1 VNLTVHPGGPLRG
14 CVRVLGDKSISHRA
28 LLLAALADGD
38 SHIANFL
45 PSGDCL
51 ATLACVRALGVDV
64 TSIPSAL
71 LRAGPGPSPYE
82 GTAFVV
88 HGRGLHGLRPPAA
101 PLDCARSGTTMR
113 LLAGIL
119 AGQPFSS
126 TLTGDRQLLRR
137 PMRRIAEPLR
147 SMGAEIE
154 TAGGHAPL
162 TIRGRRLHGHEHT
175 LAVASAQVK
184 SALLLAGLYADGP
197 TTIRQPGPARD
208 HTERML
214 AAMEANVQVTSL
226 AVTLSPLSSPLAPLS
241 LSIPGDISSAAFP
254 LVAAALVPGSEV
266 TVEGV
271 GVNPTRTGLLDVLR
285 TMRADVTLH
294 HEREQGNEPVA
305 DMTVRASELRGV
317 EVGGD
322 TVVRMIDEF
331 PVLAVAAT
339 QAHGPTVVRD
349 AAELRVKETDR
360 IAAIVAGLRAL
371 GARIEPLP
379 DGFIVEGPT
388 PLRGGVVDSYGDHRL
403 AMALAVAGLIAEGE
417 VVIKNAGC
425 IGDSFPGF
433 VELMR
438 GLGAAMSITKAG

>member
-1 VNLTVHPGGPLRG
+1 MNLTVHPGGPLRG

-51 ATLACVRALGVDV
+51 ATLACVRALGVEV

-175 LAVASAQVK
+175 LAVAPAQ
-184 SALLLAGLYADGP
+184 AEGRG
-197 TTIRQPGPARD
+197 R
-208 HTERML
+208 
-214 AAMEANVQVTSL
+214 
-226 AVTLSPLSSPLAPLS
+226 
-241 LSIPGDISSAAFP
+241 
-254 LVAAALVPGSEV
+254 VAARGPDLCAPAAQRRGAA
-266 TVEGV
+266 G
-271 GVNPTRTGLLDVLR
+271 G
-285 TMRADVTLH
+285 RA
-294 HEREQGNEPVA
+294 
-305 DMTVRASELRGV
+305 
-317 EVGGD
+317 
-322 TVVRMIDEF
+322 
-331 PVLAVAAT
+331 
-339 QAHGPTVVRD
+339 
-349 AAELRVKETDR
+349 
-360 IAAIVAGLRAL
+360 
-371 GARIEPLP
+371 GARLP
-379 DGFIVEGPT
+379 
-388 PLRGGVVDSYGDHRL
+388 
-403 AMALAVAGLIAEGE
+403 
-417 VVIKNAGC
+417 
-425 IGDSFPGF
+425 
-433 VELMR
+433 
-438 GLGAAMSITKAG
+438 